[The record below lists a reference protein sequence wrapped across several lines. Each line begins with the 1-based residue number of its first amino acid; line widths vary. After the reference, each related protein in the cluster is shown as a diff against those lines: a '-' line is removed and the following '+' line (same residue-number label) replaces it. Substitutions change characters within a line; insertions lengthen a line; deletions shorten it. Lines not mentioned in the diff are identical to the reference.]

1 MTTIVAVAI
10 ALGLA
15 QPQATASRS
24 ERGAEA
30 PPPQERLVEVRV
42 HGNHTTPD
50 AEVLR
55 LAAVEPGQPFTDDTL
70 ARIRKALDDSGRFR
84 SVDVRKRYTSL
95 SDPSAILLVIV
106 VEERAGIAIDVPNP
120 GPMRTLGA
128 HTMWMPILRSED
140 GYGLTYGVRVS
151 VVDVLGRR
159 TRLSAPLSWGGQ
171 RRAAV
176 EIERRF
182 ERGPLT
188 RVIGTGG
195 ITRREHPSLDIGDRR
210 IGASVRAERAVA
222 SWLQVAGTGG
232 IADIRFGDLDDRL
245 KTVGADV
252 VLDTR
257 RDPAF
262 PRNAVYAAL
271 GLQRMWFDSSA
282 DNTRFTADAR
292 GFVGLFGQTVLALRA
307 QHVRATDPLPVYEQG
322 LLGGDATLRGFKL
335 GYRSGDRLLAGSAEI
350 RVPLSTPRRLTRLGV
365 AVFADTGTVYGAGDP
380 IDGALWDTGVGAG
393 VFMQAPLIGL
403 RLDVA
408 RGLGSGTRVHFSL
421 GTTF

>member
-1 MTTIVAVAI
+1 MIPLAAI
-10 ALGLA
+10 AITLGLA
-15 QPQATASRS
+15 QPQAPASAS
-24 ERGAEA
+24 ACGAQA
-30 PPPQERLVEVRV
+30 PPPQECIIEIRV

-55 LAAVEPGQPFTDDTL
+55 LAAVEPGQPFTVETL

-120 GPMRTLGA
+120 GPMRTLRA

-151 VVDVLGRR
+151 FVDVLGRR
-159 TRLSAPLSWGGQ
+159 TRLSAPLSWGGE

-188 RVIGTGG
+188 RVVGTGG
-195 ITRREHPSLDIGDRR
+195 ITRREHPTLDIGDRR
-210 IGASVRAERAVA
+210 AGAGIRAERALT
-222 SWLQVAGTGG
+222 SWLQVAGGG
-232 IADIRFGDLDDRL
+232 GFSDIRFGDVDDRL
-245 KTVGADV
+245 KTLGGDV
-252 VLDTR
+252 VVDTR

-262 PRNAVYAAL
+262 PRNAVYAAV
-271 GLQRMWFDSSA
+271 GLQRFWFDSSP
-282 DNTRFTADAR
+282 DNLRLTVDAR

-307 QHVRATDPLPVYEQG
+307 QHLRATAPLPVYEQA

-365 AVFADTGTVYGAGDP
+365 AVFADTGTVYGAGDT

-393 VFMQAPLIGL
+393 VFIQAPLIGL